1 MSKRQYLLKKED
13 ELVKRFKTILFHKL
27 NNIWKKKKH
36 LIPIINEDLKILK
49 NKNYNYFR
57 TKKILNDVL
66 IKRMEWNERNS
77 KDFMKEVCKLPAR
90 KKTKS
95 PKEKFKYVT
104 GSRNPVQGGSPG
116 LGKKK

>member
-1 MSKRQYLLKKED
+1 
-13 ELVKRFKTILFHKL
+13 
-27 NNIWKKKKH
+27 
-36 LIPIINEDLKILK
+36 
-49 NKNYNYFR
+49 
-57 TKKILNDVL
+57 
-66 IKRMEWNERNS
+66 MEWNERNS